1 MPPTGERVDPYR
13 AFNFRVEIDGLPVAS
28 FSEVSG
34 LSSDGDAVDYRE
46 GTDVALTV
54 RKLPGLKKYNNVTL
68 KKGVTQSVELW
79 AWYQNLINGVN
90 DRRNGSIVLMDE
102 ERQDVIRWNVQN
114 AFINKYEV
122 SALNASGNEVA
133 VETVELVHE
142 GLTME
147 AA

>member
-1 MPPTGERVDPYR
+1 MPTGERVDPFR
-13 AFNFRVEIDGLPVAS
+13 SFNFRVEGLEVAS

-46 GTDVALTV
+46 GTDVALSV
-54 RKLPGLKKYNNVTL
+54 RKLTGLRKYNNVTL
-68 KKGVTQSVELW
+68 KRGVTQSAALW
-79 AWYQNLINGVN
+79 AWYQNVINGVR
-90 DRRNGSIVLMDE
+90 DRRDVTVVLQNE
-102 ERQDVIRWNVQN
+102 EHVDVVRWHLSNCYV
-114 AFINKYEV
+114 NKYEV
-122 SALNASGNEVA
+122 STLTATANEVV

>member
-1 MPPTGERVDPYR
+1 MPTGERVDPFR
-13 AFNFRVEIDGLPVAS
+13 SFNFRVEGLEVAS

-46 GTDVALTV
+46 GTDVALSV
-54 RKLPGLKKYNNVTL
+54 RKLTGLRKYNNVTL
-68 KKGVTQSVELW
+68 KRGVTQSAVLW
-79 AWYQNLINGVN
+79 AWYQNVINGVR
-90 DRRNGSIVLMDE
+90 DRRDVTVILQNE
-102 ERQDVIRWNVQN
+102 EHLDVVRWHLSNCYV
-114 AFINKYEV
+114 NKYEV
-122 SALNASGNEVA
+122 STLTATANEVV